1 MDRCNVITGIVMVV
15 LKTIKAMFDLDSMV
29 FFQGD
34 LSLVINMKGKTG
46 VLFLFLGSFYTRNLI
61 FDNNFSS
68 K

>member
-1 MDRCNVITGIVMVV
+1 MDRCIVITGIVMVV

-46 VLFLFLGSFYTRNLI
+46 VLFLFLGSFYAMIWLQFLI
-61 FDNNFSS
+61 QIN
-68 K
+68 